1 MVRGFKKENAQKI
14 IDEISRINPKFKA
27 EIRKAGTGRR
37 GDEMNKKIE
46 RGTELVKEAVIDL
59 DKEINRVRGDK
70 SSLNLELQN
79 IDQNL
84 ENAQQLERRLKEK
97 ISRLDNK
104 EAELIDNRKKL
115 KQKSNYLSE
124 RLKKLKTIKE
134 QLSEV

>member
-1 MVRGFKKENAQKI
+1 MVEGFKKENAQKI

-27 EIRKAGTGRR
+27 EIRKAGKGN
-37 GDEMNKKIE
+37 EMNKKIE

-59 DKEINRVRGDK
+59 DREINRVRGDK